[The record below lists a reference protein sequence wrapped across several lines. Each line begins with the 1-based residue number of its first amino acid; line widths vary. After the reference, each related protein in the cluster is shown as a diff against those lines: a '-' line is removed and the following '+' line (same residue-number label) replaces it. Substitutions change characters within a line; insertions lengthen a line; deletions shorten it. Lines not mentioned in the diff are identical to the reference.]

1 MSAQQHYEQNR
12 DAKKLNVKQYYER
25 NKDAKLVM
33 RKRHYQQNK
42 ECTKIYR
49 KNYYTRNRDKLAC
62 KAKLLYSSNREFAKV
77 ALKRAR
83 KYYARNRTSICASKR
98 RRYNL
103 AEPKPCIQQ
112 QYVLTAK
119 KALLHNKKVMKEV
132 INYFK
137 SQQEGTFEKMNKCSR
152 TAAIAQV
159 AAHRL
164 IAKALQIRKQYVG
177 LLLKT
182 VKHVCGLHIKEQ
194 CDFGE
199 GLHSVRS
206 KPYYYES
213 IYYFECKRSVFVV
226 DSCGRCCQD
235 IEVHNDSTDK
245 VWKCSS
251 KCKPLTECEVN
262 TILDFKSDFD
272 RPMCELLPILLACD
286 DGCLNT
292 HYSKVVRETD
302 DCGETY
308 VPHKATVCCVLLIAT
323 AKASSGF

>member
-1 MSAQQHYEQNR
+1 MSVQQHYEHNKDAKKLSVQQHFEHNK
-12 DAKKLNVKQYYER
+12 DAKKLNVQQYYEQNKDAKKFSVQQHYEHNKDAKKLSVQQHYEHYKEAKKLSVQHHYEHNKDAKKFSMKQYYER
-25 NKDAKLVM
+25 NKDTKLVM
-33 RKRHYQQNK
+33 RKLYYQQNK
-42 ECTKIYR
+42 ECTKIYL

-77 ALKRAR
+77 ALKHAR

-103 AEPKPCIQQ
+103 AEPKPCVQQ

-132 INYFK
+132 INYFM
-137 SQQEGTFEKMNKCSR
+137 SQQEDAFEKMNKRSC
-152 TAAIAQV
+152 TAAISQV

-182 VKHVCGLHIKEQ
+182 VKHVCGLHIKGQ

-199 GLHSVRS
+199 GLHFVRS
-206 KPYYYES
+206 EPYYYES
-213 IYYFECKRSVFVV
+213 IYYLEHKRSVV

-245 VWKCSS
+245 VWKCSIAS
-251 KCKPLTECEVN
+251 VN
-262 TILDFKSDFD
+262 
-272 RPMCELLPILLACD
+272 
-286 DGCLNT
+286 
-292 HYSKVVRETD
+292 H
-302 DCGETY
+302 
-308 VPHKATVCCVLLIAT
+308 
-323 AKASSGF
+323 